1 MAKHRDLK
9 CWTKYFDC
17 VWDGTKTF
25 EFRVNDRAYQVGD
38 MVTLRDYDKNTS
50 TFKTRRCRA
59 RIGYILPLEMLSD
72 WVVFSLLDLTRFPD
86 GPDFVPQEGVH
97 SGCHCPD
104 CSEKWRPRRKCECC
118 ESTRLADRCG
128 CQ

>member
-38 MVTLRDYDKNTS
+38 TVTLRDYDKNTS
-50 TFKTRRCRA
+50 TFKTRRCGVSA
-59 RIGYILPLEMLSD
+59 NAASPHVLQIGAAVNEVLSD
-72 WVVFSLLDLTRFPD
+72 
-86 GPDFVPQEGVH
+86 
-97 SGCHCPD
+97 C
-104 CSEKWRPRRKCECC
+104 
-118 ESTRLADRCG
+118 
-128 CQ
+128 